1 VPSASFTPTR
11 GLRQGDPLSPFL
23 FLFVADGLSTLLQ
36 KKVQDRSLQ
45 DLKVCRG
52 TPGISHLLF
61 ADDTLL
67 FFKANVEQA
76 SLVKQA
82 LDLFA
87 GCTGQ
92 LINPAKCSIMFNE
105 HGDTMQQEQVK
116 LS

>member
-1 VPSASFTPTR
+1 M
-11 GLRQGDPLSPFL
+11 
-23 FLFVADGLSTLLQ
+23 
-36 KKVQDRSLQ
+36 
-45 DLKVCRG
+45 
-52 TPGISHLLF
+52 LF

-76 SLVKQA
+76 YVVKQA

-105 HGDTMQQEQVK
+105 HGDTMEQDQVK
-116 LS
+116 HILEVQLSSFETKYLGLPTPFRSHEKRKIPISQGTTW